1 MKDKEKELTD
11 EEILKIFHSLG
22 DVGKKAVLGELLR
35 QYEWTMIG
43 KIDAL
48 TKNDRVGGS

>member
-22 DVGKKAVLGELLR
+22 DVGKKSS
-35 QYEWTMIG
+35 IG
-43 KIDAL
+43 
-48 TKNDRVGGS
+48 